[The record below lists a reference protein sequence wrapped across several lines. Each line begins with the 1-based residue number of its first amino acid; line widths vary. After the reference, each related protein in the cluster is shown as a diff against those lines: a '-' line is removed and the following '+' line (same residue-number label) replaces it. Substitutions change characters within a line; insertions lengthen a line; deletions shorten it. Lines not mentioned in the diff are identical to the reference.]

1 MDVVNKTIFR
11 AIKMYYWKK
20 LCNGDSMLY
29 KFDEEPGVSCLLK
42 IDSVSS
48 IVIDPFSIEK
58 PTMRKIS
65 LNWT

>member
-1 MDVVNKTIFR
+1 
-11 AIKMYYWKK
+11 
-20 LCNGDSMLY
+20 MLY

-65 LNWT
+65 LN